1 MIPLTLPRDM
11 PTFLGIDYGEK
22 RVGLSHGDELGFAF
36 AIEAATEAEAEA
48 RFAHIADEIRRR
60 RVTELVVGYPL
71 RLDGSRSRTTDATDA
86 FIAELERR
94 FGLPVHRVDEA
105 LSSAAAAESLG
116 HRKPRSPAE
125 RRAQARGGQLD
136 SRAAQVI
143 LQDFLNSRGYGQTA
157 PEHDGPET

>member
-1 MIPLTLPRDM
+1 M
-11 PTFLGIDYGEK
+11 PSFLGIDYGEK

-36 AIEAATEAEAEA
+36 ALGAATEADAEA
-48 RFAHIADEIRRR
+48 RFAHIGEEIRRR

-71 RLDGSRSRTTDATDA
+71 RLDGSRSRTTDAADA

-94 FGLPVHRVDEA
+94 FGLPVHRVDEG

-116 HRKPRSPAE
+116 GRKPRSPRE
-125 RRAQARGGQLD
+125 RREQARSGQLD

-143 LQDFLNSRGYGQTA
+143 LQDFLNSRGYGMNT
-157 PEHDGPET
+157 PDLDGTEA